1 MCRRISLKI
10 SGLRMLNSIA
20 LIRFRGLVVFRWN
33 HGLGRS
39 MRIRLSPDL
48 TTSVPYGDPPNGG
61 GKSIN
66 TLRCPVDIRR
76 RSRVVSKC
84 NHQRRL
90 FRLHQSP
97 NQGRNRASP
106 PPPLNILLNV
116 SLTYTGSQRG
126 LYPNTGTFEW
136 SDIHLK
142 NFTGNANGE
151 RIVEIYCSKANPC
164 FDWTF
169 EDINIKPNG
178 TDRPDVNYVC
188 NNMVMDWE
196 NGLDG
201 CHPGEPGYQSEQF
214 LYHEMEEGKV

>member
-1 MCRRISLKI
+1 M
-10 SGLRMLNSIA
+10 
-20 LIRFRGLVVFRWN
+20 
-33 HGLGRS
+33 
-39 MRIRLSPDL
+39 
-48 TTSVPYGDPPNGG
+48 
-61 GKSIN
+61 
-66 TLRCPVDIRR
+66 
-76 RSRVVSKC
+76 VSKC
-84 NHQRRL
+84 DNQRRL
-90 FRLHQSP
+90 FRLHQSS
-97 NQGRNRASP
+97 NQGRNRVSL
-106 PPPLNILLNV
+106 PLSSGNSHISITNF

-164 FDWTF
+164 FNWTF

-196 NGLDG
+196 NGLDA

-214 LYHEMEEGKV
+214 LYHVMDEGKV

>member
-1 MCRRISLKI
+1 MATHLMEEVSP
-10 SGLRMLNSIA
+10 SILPVSA
-20 LIRFRGLVVFRWN
+20 NNRW
-33 HGLGRS
+33 
-39 MRIRLSPDL
+39 
-48 TTSVPYGDPPNGG
+48 
-61 GKSIN
+61 
-66 TLRCPVDIRR
+66 
-76 RSRVVSKC
+76 RSRLVSERD
-84 NHQRRL
+84 HQGHL

-97 NQGRNRASP
+97 NQGRNGVSP
-106 PPPLNILLNV
+106 PSPLQTLLNI

-201 CHPGEPGYQSEQF
+201 CHPGEPRYQSEQF